1 VSTRPLVGI
10 AVPVRNAEAWLD
22 EMLVSVRAQTHRD
35 WRMIIVDDGSD
46 DASFEIA
53 RRHEQADSRIE
64 AIPSPTPGSGAP
76 LTRAHGRALLGEDV
90 DYLYFPDADD
100 LLEPGLLARLVERLE
115 AEPAAVAVFCRY
127 TRIDE
132 AGLPLDEPAP
142 PRIAMSSHWARRVPD
157 TEPGTPFESLYGWAA
172 PAMEPVTM
180 FRAAD
185 YDAAGGWEG
194 WPEQGGES
202 IDLLCRMAL
211 AGDVLFEPLPLYR
224 YRRRE
229 GQHSVDAERL
239 STAARSIRGAWVR
252 RAASDPALLPVVERA
267 EFFVE
272 HRLTPRLG
280 VETALRLV
288 RRGRP
293 FSAARFLGG
302 AACRYRWRA
311 FPEP

>member
-1 VSTRPLVGI
+1 VRARPLVGI
-10 AVPVRNAEAWLD
+10 AVPVRDAEPWLD
-22 EMLVSVRAQTHRD
+22 EMLASVRAQTYRE
-35 WRMIIVDDGSD
+35 WRMVVVDDGSED
-46 DASFEIA
+46 GSFEVA
-53 RRHEQADSRIE
+53 CRHRRADPRIE
-64 AIPSPTPGSGAP
+64 ATPGPAAGRGAP
-76 LTRAHGRALLGEDV
+76 LTRAHGRALLGKDV

-100 LLEPGLLARLVERLE
+100 LLEPGLVGRLVERLE
-115 AEPAAVAVFCRY
+115 ADPAAVAVFCRY

-132 AGLPLDEPAP
+132 TGQPLDEPTP

-157 TEPGTPFESLYGWAA
+157 TEPRTPFESLYGWAA

-211 AGDVLFEPLPLYR
+211 SGPVLFEPLPLYR

-229 GQHSVDAERL
+229 GQHSADAERL
-239 STAARSIRGAWVR
+239 STAARSIRGAWMR

-280 VETALRLV
+280 VDAALRLV
-288 RRGRP
+288 RRGRAL
-293 FSAARFLGG
+293 SAARFLGG
-302 AACRYRWRA
+302 AARRYRWRA
-311 FPEP
+311 FPEL